1 MTAQVKMPDM
11 AKDGGREAYIGR
23 PLPRFEDRRLVAGRG
38 RFTDDVAFDG
48 QICAAFVRSPHP
60 HARIRSIDTG
70 TAAKLPGVAAVF
82 TAKDYV
88 AAGGYGISHIANPAA
103 TYDVKVKAFAGPGR
117 HTPFE
122 TPHLPL
128 AVEQARF
135 VGEPVAMVI
144 AETQPAAQDAAER
157 VVVHYDAL
165 PAVTDSLAALAPDA
179 PLLHDGVSGN
189 LAIDTAFGDQT
200 ASEAAFAA
208 AHLVVAQI
216 FRNQRIAS
224 GHMEPRAAIGA
235 YDETQGIYTIVTGS
249 QGAVRVKNTIAACL
263 GVPPERVRAITHDV
277 GGAFGLLNNVY
288 PEQVMVAWAAHQ
300 VGRPVKWTGDRTQAF
315 LADYQGRDMV
325 TQGRLALA
333 ADGKFL
339 ALAVEITGNMG
350 GYPVTYVPLSN
361 AYRVTPTVYDIPVA
375 TVAIRGALTNTVPTA
390 PFRGAGRPEATFV
403 IERLIDI
410 AAHRLGMDRI
420 VLRRRNLIRRAQLP
434 YRSATGL
441 IYDSGNFRANMD
453 GAIKLADWAGFP
465 ARRRE
470 AKKRGKLAGIGLA
483 NYVESPVGQPSEYV
497 RVTVHATREVEAVA
511 GTQSSGQGHETT
523 FAQVLA
529 DRFGITPEE
538 VKLVTG
544 DTAVVPAGGGTHSDR
559 SMRLAGTLLVE
570 ASDRIIDRARR
581 VFAALVGC
589 AEGDVNFD
597 GGFFESPRSNRRLDI
612 FDIARA
618 LSTEEALAPELRAP
632 LASEA
637 RFTGRIPAYPTGA
650 AVCEVEIDPETGAMA
665 LKRYSS
671 VDDCGQPINPLI
683 LHGQVH
689 GGIVQGAGQALS
701 ECFTHDPSSGQVLT
715 GSFMD
720 YAMPRAD
727 MVPSFKVDFAEDPT
741 KGNPLRVKGGG
752 EAGITPA
759 LAAIMNAVVD
769 ALSAHGIEH
778 MDMPATPA
786 RVWATIEAVTRKTE
800 PD

>member
-1 MTAQVKMPDM
+1 MLDM
-11 AKDGGREAYIGR
+11 AKDTAREPYIGR

-48 QICAAFVRSPHP
+48 QAYAAFVRSPHP

-70 TAAKLPGVAAVF
+70 GAAKLPGLVAIF
-82 TAKDYV
+82 TAKDYA
-88 AAGGYGISHIANPAA
+88 AAGGRGIGHKANPAS
-103 TYDVKVKAFAGPGR
+103 THDVKVKAFGGPGR
-117 HTPFE
+117 QTPFE

-128 AVEQARF
+128 AGERVRF
-135 VGEPVAMVI
+135 VGEPVAMAI
-144 AETQPAAQDAAER
+144 AETQSAAQDAAES
-157 VVVHYDAL
+157 VVVLYDVL
-165 PAVTDSLAALAPDA
+165 PAVTDCLAALASDA
-179 PLLHDGVSGN
+179 PLLHDEVPGN
-189 LAIDTAFGDQT
+189 LAIDTAFGDQA
-200 ASEAAFAA
+200 ASEAAFAE

-224 GHMEPRAAIGA
+224 AHMEPRAAIGA
-235 YDETQGIYTIVTGS
+235 YDETQGIHTIVTGS

-288 PEQVMVAWAAHQ
+288 PEQVMVAWAARQ
-300 VGRPVKWTGDRTQAF
+300 MGRPVKWTGDRTQAF
-315 LADYQGRDMV
+315 LADYQGRDVV
-325 TQGRLALA
+325 TEGRLALA

-339 ALAVEITGNMG
+339 ALAVAMTGNIG
-350 GYPVTYVPLSN
+350 AHPVTYVPLSN

-410 AAHRLGMDRI
+410 AAHRLGTDRI
-420 VLRRRNLIRRAQLP
+420 VLRRRNLIRRTQLP
-434 YRSATGL
+434 YKSATGL

-453 GAIKLADWAGFP
+453 GAIKLADWDGFP
-465 ARRRE
+465 ARRCE
-470 AKKRGKLAGIGLA
+470 ARKRGKLAGIGLA

-497 RVTVHATREVEAVA
+497 RVTVHATHEVEAVA

-529 DRFGITPEE
+529 DRFGTTPEE
-538 VKLVTG
+538 MKLVTG

-570 ASDRIIDRARR
+570 ASDRIIAQARR

-589 AEGDVNFD
+589 AESDVSFA

-612 FDIARA
+612 FDIACA
-618 LSTEEALAPELRAP
+618 LSSEETLAPELRAP
-632 LASEA
+632 LTSEA
-637 RFTGRIPAYPTGA
+637 RFTGRIPAHPTGA
-650 AVCEVEIDPETGAMA
+650 VVCEVEIDPETGAVA

-689 GGIVQGAGQALS
+689 GGIVQGAGQALT

-727 MVPSFKVDFAEDPT
+727 MMPSFKVDLAEDPT
-741 KGNPLRVKGGG
+741 KGNPLRIKGGG

-759 LAAIMNAVVD
+759 LAVIMNAVVD
-769 ALSAHGIEH
+769 ALSGYGIEH

-786 RVWATIEAVTRKTE
+786 RVWATIEAATRNAE

>member
-1 MTAQVKMPDM
+1 MLDM
-11 AKDGGREAYIGR
+11 AKDTAREPYIGR

-48 QICAAFVRSPHP
+48 QAYAAFVRSPHP

-70 TAAKLPGVAAVF
+70 GAAKLPGLVAIF
-82 TAKDYV
+82 TAKDYA
-88 AAGGYGISHIANPAA
+88 AAGGRGIGHMANPAS
-103 TYDVKVKAFAGPGR
+103 THDVKVKAFAGPGR
-117 HTPFE
+117 QTPFE

-128 AVEQARF
+128 AGERVRF
-135 VGEPVAMVI
+135 VGEPVAMAI
-144 AETQPAAQDAAER
+144 AETQSAAQDAAES
-157 VVVHYDAL
+157 VVVLYDVL
-165 PAVTDSLAALAPDA
+165 PAVTDCLAALASDA
-179 PLLHDGVSGN
+179 PLLHDEVPGN
-189 LAIDTAFGDQT
+189 LAIDTAFGDQA
-200 ASEAAFAA
+200 ASEAAFAE

-224 GHMEPRAAIGA
+224 AHIEPRAAIGA
-235 YDETQGIYTIVTGS
+235 YDETQGIHTIVTGS

-288 PEQVMVAWAAHQ
+288 PEQVMVAWAARQ
-300 VGRPVKWTGDRTQAF
+300 MGRPVKWTGDRTQAF
-315 LADYQGRDMV
+315 LADYQGRDVV
-325 TQGRLALA
+325 TEGRLALA

-339 ALAVEITGNMG
+339 ALAVAMTGNIG
-350 GYPVTYVPLSN
+350 AHPVTYVPLSN
-361 AYRVTPTVYDIPVA
+361 AYRVTPTVYDIPVV

-410 AAHRLGMDRI
+410 AAHRLGTDRI
-420 VLRRRNLIRRAQLP
+420 VLRRRNLIRRTQLP
-434 YRSATGL
+434 YKSATGL

-453 GAIKLADWAGFP
+453 GAIKLADWDGFP

-470 AKKRGKLAGIGLA
+470 ARKRGKLAGIGLA

-497 RVTVHATREVEAVA
+497 RVTVHATHEVEAVA

-529 DRFGITPEE
+529 DRFGTTPEE
-538 VKLVTG
+538 MKLVTG

-570 ASDRIIDRARR
+570 ASDRIIAQARR

-589 AEGDVNFD
+589 AESDVSFA

-612 FDIARA
+612 FDIACA
-618 LSTEEALAPELRAP
+618 LSSEETLAPELRAP
-632 LASEA
+632 LTSEA
-637 RFTGRIPAYPTGA
+637 RFTGRIPAHPTGA
-650 AVCEVEIDPETGAMA
+650 VVCEVEIDPETGAVA

-689 GGIVQGAGQALS
+689 GGIVQGAGQALT

-727 MVPSFKVDFAEDPT
+727 MMPSFKVDLAEDPT
-741 KGNPLRVKGGG
+741 KGNPLRIKGGG

-759 LAAIMNAVVD
+759 LAVIMNAVVD
-769 ALSAHGIEH
+769 ALSGYGIEH

-786 RVWATIEAVTRKTE
+786 RVWATIEAATRNAE